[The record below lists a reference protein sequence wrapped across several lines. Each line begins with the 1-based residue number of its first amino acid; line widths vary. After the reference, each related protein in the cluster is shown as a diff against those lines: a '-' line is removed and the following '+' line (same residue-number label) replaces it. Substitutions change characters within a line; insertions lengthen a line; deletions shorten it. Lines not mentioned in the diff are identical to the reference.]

1 MKSTSAGWI
10 NLLIVWAV
18 ASAAGFIA
26 MAALMLLGGW
36 NLVQAIFGAAVVF
49 AALGTLLSV
58 LFLSPLPGPQKP
70 GSAGWNAA
78 GAVPKPAAPASA
90 PAKMTAAPA
99 AAPSPA
105 TAAPAAAP
113 APVAAAPAPDAPS
126 GAGTRPAALK
136 APRSGAPDDL
146 KRIKGIG
153 PKLEQLCHSLGFF
166 HFDQIAV
173 WTPEEIHWVDQN
185 LEGFKGRVV
194 RDDWVAQARQ
204 LAADG

>member
-18 ASAAGFIA
+18 ASAAGFLA
-26 MAALMLLGGW
+26 MAGLMLLGDW
-36 NLVQAIFGAAVVF
+36 SLVQAIFGAAVVF
-49 AALGTLLSV
+49 AVLGTLLSV
-58 LFLSPLPGPQKP
+58 VFLSPLPGPQRP
-70 GSAGWNAA
+70 GSAGWNP
-78 GAVPKPAAPASA
+78 AVVAPKSAAPE
-90 PAKMTAAPA
+90 PAKKAEAP
-99 AAPSPA
+99 PA
-105 TAAPAAAP
+105 VVQDMPAGNVTPAAAP
-113 APVAAAPAPDAPS
+113 AHVEAAPGS
-126 GAGTRPAALK
+126 GTRPAALK
-136 APRSGAPDDL
+136 APRDGKPDDL

-173 WTPEEIHWVDQN
+173 WTSEEILWVDQN

>member
-10 NLLIVWAV
+10 NLLIVWGV
-18 ASAAGFIA
+18 ASAAGFFA
-26 MAALMLLGGW
+26 MAGLMLLGDW
-36 NLVQAIFGAAVVF
+36 SLVQAIFGAAVVF
-49 AALGTLLSV
+49 AVLGTLLSV
-58 LFLSPLPGPQKP
+58 VFLSPLPGPQRP
-70 GSAGWNAA
+70 GSAGW
-78 GAVPKPAAPASA
+78 KPAAVAAKSA
-90 PAKMTAAPA
+90 APEPAKKA
-99 AAPSPA
+99 AAPPA
-105 TAAPAAAP
+105 AVQDMPSGKVAPAAAP
-113 APVAAAPAPDAPS
+113 APAEAAPGS
-126 GAGTRPAALK
+126 GTRPAALK
-136 APRSGAPDDL
+136 APRDGKPDDL

-173 WTPEEIHWVDQN
+173 WTSDEILWVDQN